1 MERTEMNALQLQRLT
16 DVADG
21 IWGTIGPCFENA
33 CREMAAF
40 AGAKHALLVHSAQAA
55 LEAILRAKN
64 IGFGDQVIVARW
76 SDPVDSMT
84 AAALGAVPV
93 FAEVTQAAPLLTPT
107 AVSACMTERTC
118 AVIAD
123 IPTNPDGITE
133 LARFCEEKGLCLIL
147 NLGDI
152 WGLTLNGKPIH
163 SYGCA
168 AFVDMSQGCALDL
181 GLAGAVL
188 SDVTADF
195 RMIYA
200 RHDCGRDPGD
210 GASLTFDD
218 ILGGDLRIAEWQASL
233 LPGKL
238 EQITPCTSARS
249 KLTDMANAP
258 FWQDPYYKKLTGTV

>member
-1 MERTEMNALQLQRLT
+1 MERSEMNALQLERLT
-16 DVADG
+16 SVADG
-21 IWGTIGPCFENA
+21 IWGTIGPCFVNA
-33 CREMAAF
+33 CRRMESYS
-40 AGAKHALLVHSAQAA
+40 GAKHALLVHSAQAA

-93 FAEVTQAAPLLTPT
+93 FADVPQCAPLLTPT
-107 AVSACMTERTC
+107 AVSACVTEKTRC
-118 AVIAD
+118 VIAD
-123 IPTNPDGITE
+123 VPTDPAGIAE
-133 LARFCEEKGLCLIL
+133 LSRFCKEKELCLVL

-152 WGLTLNGKPIH
+152 WDLTLEGLPIH

-168 AFVDMSQGCALDL
+168 AFVDMSQGCAVDL

-188 SDVTADF
+188 SDNTPDF
-195 RMIYA
+195 RLIYA

-238 EQITPCTSARS
+238 EEITPATSLRQRLA
-249 KLTDMANAP
+249 DMANAP
-258 FWQDPYYKKLTGTV
+258 FWQDPYYKKLTGEI